1 MILTMLAAFV
11 STPQHLTIE
20 LPAGATRSRRLTGR
34 SLMAAGWRLSWDG
47 SAAGPG
53 NDVARFTLR
62 ARPADGV
69 GTVDEIVQIGVG
81 GPGSARDCLT
91 HGLNGGDAKR
101 LPDRTINGRRW
112 AAWANSDAGMSQQI
126 TATDLRTVWRRRCY
140 AVARISYAVKATDTP
155 PGLPPQAQAAAA
167 MDRALASL
175 RLR

>member
-1 MILTMLAAFV
+1 VILMMLAAFV
-11 STPQHLTIE
+11 AGPQHLTIDP
-20 LPAGATRSRRLTGR
+20 PAGATLSRRLTGR

-53 NDVARFTLR
+53 TEVARFTRR

-69 GTVDEIVQIGVG
+69 GTVDEMVQIGVG

-91 HGLNGGDAKR
+91 RGLNGDDARR

-112 AAWANSDAGMSQQI
+112 AVWTNGDAGMSQQI
-126 TATDLRTVWRRRCY
+126 TATDLRTVWRVRCY
-140 AVARISYAVKATDTP
+140 AVARISYAAKATDTP
-155 PGLPPQAQAAAA
+155 PGLPPQAQAATV